1 MRGDGDGDQFGVCLC
16 APADSVSLTLPH
28 HLLDPLLLYS
38 RVRLAWGQSGLA
50 LPALVHA
57 SGLFLSAHPSGLAFK
72 SLAFSDH
79 LIIPTDG
86 DNCEAEP
93 RDQSHTQG
101 DSGGPV

>member
-1 MRGDGDGDQFGVCLC
+1 MEMVTNLEC
-16 APADSVSLTLPH
+16 ACVLQLTLSPLTLPH
-28 HLLDPLLLYS
+28 HLLDALLLCS
-38 RVRLAWGQSGLA
+38 MARLAWGQSGLV

-57 SGLFLSAHPSGLAFK
+57 SGLFLSTHPSGLAFK

-93 RDQSHTQG
+93 RD
-101 DSGGPV
+101 